1 MDLAT
6 YLGTNQSSTQA
17 ANATATSTTSTR
29 KKDLGA
35 LNQEDF
41 MKLML
46 QQLKSQDPFKPTD
59 NTQFIAQMAQL
70 SSVTGISEM
79 KNSLNDVV
87 DSLRSSQVLSASNL
101 LGREVLVA
109 TDKFNL
115 ADGSAGVI
123 GQIDLAKAAQQVDI
137 EIRNSAGEV
146 VRRMQS
152 GAQSAGPLQ
161 FAWDGKDDSGAS
173 LAAGKYTLQA
183 TAMTDGQRLA
193 IEMQMRA
200 PVTGVN
206 LPTGGQGPQLQVQGL
221 GTLKLSDV
229 KEVG

>member
-1 MDLAT
+1 MDIAT
-6 YLGTNQSSTQA
+6 YLGNSTSAASSVAPT
-17 ANATATSTTSTR
+17 ATAPAR

-41 MKLML
+41 MQLML

-79 KNSLNDVV
+79 KNSLVDVV

-101 LGREVLVA
+101 LGRDVLVSKD
-109 TDKFNL
+109 TFNL
-115 ADGSAGVI
+115 SAAAPSVM
-123 GQIDLAKAAQQVDI
+123 GQIELAKPAQQVDI
-137 EIRNSAGEV
+137 EIRNAAGEV

-152 GAQSAGPLQ
+152 GAQAAGPLQ
-161 FAWDGKDDSGAS
+161 FAWDGKDDSGATV
-173 LAAGKYTLQA
+173 AAGDYKIQA
-183 TAMTDGQRLA
+183 TAMTNGQRLA

-200 PVTGVN
+200 PVTGVS

>member
-1 MDLAT
+1 MDIAT
-6 YLGTNQSSTQA
+6 YLGNSTSA
-17 ANATATSTTSTR
+17 ASGVAPTGTAPAR

-41 MKLML
+41 MQLML

-79 KNSLNDVV
+79 KNSLVDVV

-101 LGREVLVA
+101 LGRDVLVSKD
-109 TDKFNL
+109 TFSL
-115 ADGSAGVI
+115 SAAAPGVM
-123 GQIDLAKAAQQVDI
+123 GQIELAKPAQQVDI
-137 EIRNSAGEV
+137 EIRNAAGEV

-152 GAQSAGPLQ
+152 GAQAAGPLQ
-161 FAWDGKDDSGAS
+161 FAWDGKDDSGATV
-173 LAAGKYTLQA
+173 AAGDYKIQA
-183 TAMTDGQRLA
+183 TAMTNGQRLA

-200 PVTGVN
+200 PVTGVS

>member
-1 MDLAT
+1 MDIAT
-6 YLGTNQSSTQA
+6 YLGSSQA
-17 ANATATSTTSTR
+17 TDTTATATSATR

-79 KNSLNDVV
+79 KKSLVDVV
-87 DSLRSSQVLSASNL
+87 DSLRSSQVLSASSL
-101 LGREVLVA
+101 LGREVLVNS
-109 TDKFNL
+109 DKFALSKANPNL
-115 ADGSAGVI
+115 I
-123 GQIDLAKAAQQVDI
+123 GQIDLVKPAQQVDI
-137 EIRNSAGEV
+137 EVRNSAGAV

-152 GAQSAGPLQ
+152 GAQAIGPLQ
-161 FAWDGKDDSGAS
+161 FAWDGKDDSGAA
-173 LAAGKYTLQA
+173 LAASDYTVQA
-183 TAMTDGQRLA
+183 TATTDGQRLA
-193 IEMQMRA
+193 IAMQMRA
-200 PVTGVN
+200 AVTGVS
-206 LPTGGQGPQLQVQGL
+206 LPTGGQGPQLQVLGL

-229 KEVG
+229 REVG

>member
-1 MDLAT
+1 MDIAT
-6 YLGTNQSSTQA
+6 YLGNSSSA
-17 ANATATSTTSTR
+17 ASGVSATPTAPAR

-41 MKLML
+41 TQLML

-79 KNSLNDVV
+79 KNSLVDVV

-101 LGREVLVA
+101 LGRDVLVSKD
-109 TDKFNL
+109 TFSL
-115 ADGSAGVI
+115 SAAAPSVM
-123 GQIDLAKAAQQVDI
+123 GQIELAKPAQQVDI
-137 EIRNSAGEV
+137 EIRNAAGEV

-152 GAQSAGPLQ
+152 GAQAAGPLQ
-161 FAWDGKDDSGAS
+161 FAWDGKDDSGATV
-173 LAAGKYTLQA
+173 AAGDYKIQA
-183 TAMTDGQRLA
+183 TAMTNGQRLA

-200 PVTGVN
+200 PVTGVS

>member
-1 MDLAT
+1 MDIAT
-6 YLGTNQSSTQA
+6 YLGNSASA
-17 ANATATSTTSTR
+17 ASGVAPTGTAPAR

-41 MKLML
+41 MQLML

-79 KNSLNDVV
+79 KNSLVDVV

-101 LGREVLVA
+101 LGRDVLVSKD
-109 TDKFNL
+109 TFSL
-115 ADGSAGVI
+115 SAAAPSVM
-123 GQIDLAKAAQQVDI
+123 GQIELAKPSQQVDI
-137 EIRNSAGEV
+137 EIRNAAGEV

-152 GAQSAGPLQ
+152 GAQAAGPLQ
-161 FAWDGKDDSGAS
+161 FAWDGKDDSGATV
-173 LAAGKYTLQA
+173 AAGDYKIQA
-183 TAMTDGQRLA
+183 TAMTNGQRLA

-200 PVTGVN
+200 PVTGVS

>member
-1 MDLAT
+1 MDIAT
-6 YLGTNQSSTQA
+6 YLGNSTSA
-17 ANATATSTTSTR
+17 ASGVSPTATAPAR

-41 MKLML
+41 MQLML

-79 KNSLNDVV
+79 KSSLVDVV

-101 LGREVLVA
+101 LGREVLVSKD
-109 TDKFNL
+109 TFSL
-115 ADGSAGVI
+115 SAAAPSVM
-123 GQIDLAKAAQQVDI
+123 GQIELAKPAQQVDI
-137 EIRNSAGEV
+137 EIRNAAGEV

-152 GAQSAGPLQ
+152 GAQAAGPLQ
-161 FAWDGKDDSGAS
+161 FAWDGKDDSGTAV
-173 LAAGKYTLQA
+173 AAGDYKIQA
-183 TAMTDGQRLA
+183 TAMTNGQRLA

-200 PVTGVN
+200 PVTGVS
-206 LPTGGQGPQLQVQGL
+206 LPNGGQGPQLQVQGL

>member
-1 MDLAT
+1 MDIAT
-6 YLGTNQSSTQA
+6 YLGNSTSA
-17 ANATATSTTSTR
+17 ASGVAPTATAPAR

-41 MKLML
+41 MQLML

-79 KNSLNDVV
+79 KNSLVDVV

-101 LGREVLVA
+101 LGHDVLVSKD
-109 TDKFNL
+109 TFNL
-115 ADGSAGVI
+115 SAAAPSVM
-123 GQIDLAKAAQQVDI
+123 GQIELAKPAQQVDI
-137 EIRNSAGEV
+137 EIRNAAGEV

-152 GAQSAGPLQ
+152 GAQAAGPLQ
-161 FAWDGKDDSGAS
+161 FAWDGKDDSGATV
-173 LAAGKYTLQA
+173 AAGDYKIQA
-183 TAMTDGQRLA
+183 TAMTNGQRLA

-200 PVTGVN
+200 PVTGVS

>member
-1 MDLAT
+1 MDIAT
-6 YLGTNQSSTQA
+6 YLGNSTSA
-17 ANATATSTTSTR
+17 ASGVAPTGTAPAR

-41 MKLML
+41 MQLML

-79 KNSLNDVV
+79 KNSLVDVV

-101 LGREVLVA
+101 LGRDVLVSKD
-109 TDKFNL
+109 TFNL
-115 ADGSAGVI
+115 SAAAPSVM
-123 GQIDLAKAAQQVDI
+123 GQIELAKPAQQVDI
-137 EIRNSAGEV
+137 EIRNAAGEV

-152 GAQSAGPLQ
+152 GAQAAGPLQ
-161 FAWDGKDDSGAS
+161 FAWDGKDDSGATV
-173 LAAGKYTLQA
+173 AAGDYKIQA
-183 TAMTDGQRLA
+183 TAMTNGQRLA

-200 PVTGVN
+200 PVTGVS

>member
-1 MDLAT
+1 MDIAT
-6 YLGTNQSSTQA
+6 YLGNSASA
-17 ANATATSTTSTR
+17 ASGVAPTPTAPAR

-41 MKLML
+41 MQLML

-79 KNSLNDVV
+79 KNSLVDVV

-101 LGREVLVA
+101 LGREVLVSKD
-109 TDKFNL
+109 TFSL
-115 ADGSAGVI
+115 SAAAPSVM
-123 GQIDLAKAAQQVDI
+123 GQIELAKPAQQVDI
-137 EIRNSAGEV
+137 EIRNAAGEV

-152 GAQSAGPLQ
+152 GAQAAGPLQ
-161 FAWDGKDDSGAS
+161 FAWDGKDDSGAAV
-173 LAAGKYTLQA
+173 AAGDYKIQA
-183 TAMTDGQRLA
+183 TAMTNGQRLA

-200 PVTGVN
+200 PVTGVS
-206 LPTGGQGPQLQVQGL
+206 LPNGGQGPQLQVQGL

>member
-1 MDLAT
+1 MDIAT
-6 YLGTNQSSTQA
+6 YLGNSTSA
-17 ANATATSTTSTR
+17 ASGVAPTGTAPAR

-41 MKLML
+41 MQLML

-79 KNSLNDVV
+79 KNSLVDVV

-101 LGREVLVA
+101 LGRDVLVSKD
-109 TDKFNL
+109 TFSL
-115 ADGSAGVI
+115 SAAAPSVM
-123 GQIDLAKAAQQVDI
+123 GQIELAKPAQQVDI
-137 EIRNSAGEV
+137 EIRNAAGEV

-152 GAQSAGPLQ
+152 GAQAAGPLQ
-161 FAWDGKDDSGAS
+161 FAWDGKDDSGATV
-173 LAAGKYTLQA
+173 AAGDYKIQA
-183 TAMTDGQRLA
+183 TAMTNGQRLA

-200 PVTGVN
+200 PVTGVS

>member
-1 MDLAT
+1 MDIAT
-6 YLGTNQSSTQA
+6 YLGNSTSA
-17 ANATATSTTSTR
+17 ASGVAPTATAPAR

-41 MKLML
+41 MQLML

-79 KNSLNDVV
+79 KNSLVDVV

-101 LGREVLVA
+101 LGRDVLVSKD
-109 TDKFNL
+109 TFSL
-115 ADGSAGVI
+115 SAAAPSVM
-123 GQIDLAKAAQQVDI
+123 GQIELAKPAQQVDI
-137 EIRNSAGEV
+137 EIRNAAGEV

-152 GAQSAGPLQ
+152 GAQAAGPLQ
-161 FAWDGKDDSGAS
+161 FAWDGKDDSGATV
-173 LAAGKYTLQA
+173 AAGDYKIQA
-183 TAMTDGQRLA
+183 TAMTNGQRLA

-200 PVTGVN
+200 PVTGVS

>member
-6 YLGTNQSSTQA
+6 YLNGSQNTP
-17 ANATATSTTSTR
+17 STTPVTPQTAR

-46 QQLKSQDPFKPTD
+46 QQLRSQDPFKPTD

-79 KNSLNDVV
+79 KNSLVDVV

-101 LGREVLVA
+101 LGRDVLVA
-109 TDKFNL
+109 KDAFSL
-115 ADGSAGVI
+115 SPAASSVL
-123 GQIDLAKAAQQVDI
+123 GQIDLTKPAQQVDI
-137 EIRNSAGEV
+137 EVRDASGAV

-152 GAQSAGPLQ
+152 GAQSEGPLQ
-161 FAWDGKDDSGAS
+161 FLWDGKDDSGAAV
-173 LAAGKYTLQA
+173 AAGEYRIQA
-183 TAMTDGQRLA
+183 TATSAGQRIAL
-193 IEMQMRA
+193 EMQLRA
-200 PVTGVN
+200 PVTGVS

-221 GTLKLSDV
+221 GTFKLSDV

>member
-1 MDLAT
+1 MDIAT
-6 YLGTNQSSTQA
+6 YLGNSQSSSAGST
-17 ANATATSTTSTR
+17 TATSASSPR
-29 KKDLGA
+29 KKDIGA

-79 KNSLNDVV
+79 KNSLVDVV

-109 TDKFNL
+109 SDKFSL
-115 ADGSAGVI
+115 SEGSPGVI
-123 GQIDLAKAAQQVDI
+123 GQIDLAKPAQQVDI
-137 EIRNSAGEV
+137 EVRNSAGEV

-152 GAQSAGPLQ
+152 GAQAAGPLQ
-161 FAWDGKDDSGAS
+161 FAWDGKDDSGAT
-173 LAAGKYTLQA
+173 LAAGDYKLQA

-200 PVTGVN
+200 PVTGVS

>member
-1 MDLAT
+1 MDIAT
-6 YLGTNQSSTQA
+6 YLGNSTSA
-17 ANATATSTTSTR
+17 ASGVAPTATAPAR

-41 MKLML
+41 MQLML

-79 KNSLNDVV
+79 KNSLVDVV

-101 LGREVLVA
+101 LGRDVLVSKD
-109 TDKFNL
+109 TFNL
-115 ADGSAGVI
+115 SAAAPSVM
-123 GQIDLAKAAQQVDI
+123 GQIELAKPAQQVDI
-137 EIRNSAGEV
+137 EIRNAAGEV

-152 GAQSAGPLQ
+152 GAQAAGPLQ
-161 FAWDGKDDSGAS
+161 FAWDGKDDSGATV
-173 LAAGKYTLQA
+173 AAGDYKIQA
-183 TAMTDGQRLA
+183 TAMTNGQRLA

-200 PVTGVN
+200 PVTGVS

>member
-1 MDLAT
+1 MDIAT
-6 YLGTNQSSTQA
+6 YLGNSTSA
-17 ANATATSTTSTR
+17 ASGVAPTGTAPAR

-41 MKLML
+41 MQLML

-79 KNSLNDVV
+79 KNSLVDVV

-101 LGREVLVA
+101 LGRDVLVSKD
-109 TDKFNL
+109 TFSL
-115 ADGSAGVI
+115 SAAAPSVM
-123 GQIDLAKAAQQVDI
+123 GQIELAKPSQQVDI
-137 EIRNSAGEV
+137 EIRNAAGEV

-152 GAQSAGPLQ
+152 GAQAAGPLQ
-161 FAWDGKDDSGAS
+161 FAWDGKDDSGATV
-173 LAAGKYTLQA
+173 AAGDYKIQA
-183 TAMTDGQRLA
+183 TAMTNGQRLA

-200 PVTGVN
+200 PVTGVS

>member
-1 MDLAT
+1 MDIAT
-6 YLGTNQSSTQA
+6 YLGNSTSA
-17 ANATATSTTSTR
+17 ASGVAPTGTAPAR

-41 MKLML
+41 MQLML

-79 KNSLNDVV
+79 KNSLVDVV

-101 LGREVLVA
+101 LGRDVLVSKD
-109 TDKFNL
+109 TFSL
-115 ADGSAGVI
+115 SAAAPSVM
-123 GQIDLAKAAQQVDI
+123 GQIELAKPAQQVDI
-137 EIRNSAGEV
+137 EIRNAAGEV

-152 GAQSAGPLQ
+152 GAQAAGPLQ
-161 FAWDGKDDSGAS
+161 FAWDGKDDSGATVAS
-173 LAAGKYTLQA
+173 GDYKIQA
-183 TAMTDGQRLA
+183 TAMTNGQRLA

-200 PVTGVN
+200 PVTGVS

>member
-6 YLGTNQSSTQA
+6 YLGNSPSA
-17 ANATATSTTSTR
+17 ASGVVPTTAATTR

-41 MKLML
+41 MQLML

-79 KNSLNDVV
+79 KNSLVDVV

-101 LGREVLVA
+101 LGREVLVSKD
-109 TDKFNL
+109 TFSL
-115 ADGSAGVI
+115 SAAAPGVM
-123 GQIDLAKAAQQVDI
+123 GQIELAKPAQQVDI
-137 EIRNSAGEV
+137 EIRNAAGEV

-152 GAQSAGPLQ
+152 GAQAVGPLQ
-161 FAWDGKDDSGAS
+161 FAWDGKDDSGATV
-173 LAAGKYTLQA
+173 AAGDYKIQA
-183 TAMTDGQRLA
+183 TAMTNGQRLA

-200 PVTGVN
+200 PVTGVS

>member
-1 MDLAT
+1 MDIAT
-6 YLGTNQSSTQA
+6 YLGNSTSA
-17 ANATATSTTSTR
+17 ASGVAPTGTAPAR

-41 MKLML
+41 MQLML

-79 KNSLNDVV
+79 KNSLVDVV

-101 LGREVLVA
+101 LGRDVLVSKD
-109 TDKFNL
+109 TFSL
-115 ADGSAGVI
+115 SAAAPSVM
-123 GQIDLAKAAQQVDI
+123 GQIELAKPAQQVDI
-137 EIRNSAGEV
+137 EIRNAAGEV

-152 GAQSAGPLQ
+152 GAQAAGPLQ
-161 FAWDGKDDSGAS
+161 FAWDGKDDSGATV
-173 LAAGKYTLQA
+173 AAGDYKIQA

-200 PVTGVN
+200 PVTGVS

>member
-1 MDLAT
+1 MDIAT
-6 YLGTNQSSTQA
+6 YLGNSASA
-17 ANATATSTTSTR
+17 ASGVAPTATAPAR

-41 MKLML
+41 MQLML

-79 KNSLNDVV
+79 KNSLVDVV

-101 LGREVLVA
+101 LGREVLVSKD
-109 TDKFNL
+109 TFSL
-115 ADGSAGVI
+115 SAAAPSVM
-123 GQIDLAKAAQQVDI
+123 GQIELAKPAQQVDI
-137 EIRNSAGEV
+137 EIRNAAGEV

-152 GAQSAGPLQ
+152 GAQAAGPLQ
-161 FAWDGKDDSGAS
+161 FAWDGKDDSGAAV
-173 LAAGKYTLQA
+173 AAGDYKIQA
-183 TAMTDGQRLA
+183 TAMTNGQRLA

-200 PVTGVN
+200 PVTGVS
-206 LPTGGQGPQLQVQGL
+206 LPNGGQGPQLQVQGL

>member
-1 MDLAT
+1 MDIAT
-6 YLGTNQSSTQA
+6 YLGNSTSA
-17 ANATATSTTSTR
+17 ASGVAPTGTAPAR

-41 MKLML
+41 MQLML

-79 KNSLNDVV
+79 KNSLVDVV

-101 LGREVLVA
+101 LGREVLVSKD
-109 TDKFNL
+109 TFSL
-115 ADGSAGVI
+115 SAAAPSVM
-123 GQIDLAKAAQQVDI
+123 GQIELAKPAQQVDI
-137 EIRNSAGEV
+137 EIRNAAGEV

-152 GAQSAGPLQ
+152 GAQAAGPLQ
-161 FAWDGKDDSGAS
+161 FAWDGKDDSGATV
-173 LAAGKYTLQA
+173 AAGDYKIQA
-183 TAMTDGQRLA
+183 TAMTNGQRLA

-200 PVTGVN
+200 PVTGVS